1 MKERKELVR
10 RKFIL
15 EHKQPTNERTTTTT
29 ERRMIEMNINKQI
42 QTINTSND
50 HNRGRDGRRLEKDGR
65 QNPDHDTGD
74 GIGIITKQFSSR
86 TTTHDFRTTAQQVQ
100 PKQKEIQKE
109 EHNGNTNGNH
119 APFTGTMTTTRLE
132 DFPPRRIFGN
142 IVVGK
147 ELPAIAVMDGS
158 AFVDS
163 CRRYHHT
170 TLNDIQEQLC
180 NSYNL
185 LVPLQQLSHRPHT
198 PTSFP
203 HRINHLH

>member
-132 DFPPRRIFGN
+132 DFSPHVASSGISSCVNSSPPLLSW
-142 IVVGK
+142 VGFCRF
-147 ELPAIAVMDGS
+147 LPPVPS
-158 AFVDS
+158 
-163 CRRYHHT
+163 HHP
-170 TLNDIQEQLC
+170 Q
-180 NSYNL
+180 
-185 LVPLQQLSHRPHT
+185 
-198 PTSFP
+198 
-203 HRINHLH
+203 